1 MTYYLIYPI
10 LMVLN
15 LLNVALHTIGT
26 CALISLY
33 TVSQERS
40 QRMFLINHSICECT
54 RHLLEI
60 VMGIPDLIS
69 LPSDHAMRSVNSYI
83 EIAFISGICVV
94 YYLAMVYVTLD
105 RLAKIVLH
113 VRYKH
118 YWDINKTKKL
128 IACTWLSGLVMCV
141 VSTITSTITTVEWDK
156 IFHRYIYPVT
166 DILFITFS
174 VATLTL
180 IIRKYNR
187 QKRMLIKR
195 RGKKQFNRL
204 AVTRDKKK
212 QYLQFKGEFLVPAC
226 LIVTFLIFITL
237 PDLIYFIVCV
247 IENNQSSLLKIA
259 IWISYAVAAQ
269 IDACFYLF
277 FLPDVRRLLVQKCC
291 AIKSCCCWDNRPG
304 KRNLGRME
312 TGLGIELLQ
321 TKFSS
326 NLEISVSFEE
336 EVTQVEDVEET
347 SMHLPCPS
355 S

>member
-1 MTYYLIYPI
+1 MTNYLIYPI

-33 TVSQERS
+33 TVSQEKS
-40 QRMFLINHSICECT
+40 QRMLLINHSICECT

-60 VMGIPDLIS
+60 VIGIPDLIS
-69 LPSDHAMRSVNSYI
+69 LPPDHIMRSVNSYI
-83 EIAFISGICVV
+83 EIAFISGVCVV

-113 VRYKH
+113 VRYKQ
-118 YWDINKTKKL
+118 YWNINKTKKL
-128 IACTWLSGLVMCV
+128 LACTWLSGLVMCV
-141 VSTITSTITTVEWDK
+141 VSTITSTATTVEWDQ
-156 IFHRYIYPVT
+156 IFHRYIYPIT
-166 DILFITFS
+166 DMVFITFS

-180 IIRKYNR
+180 IIRKYNQ

-195 RGKKQFNRL
+195 RGKKHFQRV
-204 AVTRDKKK
+204 AHARYDKKK

-226 LIVTFLIFITL
+226 LIVTFLVFITL

-247 IENNQSSLLKIA
+247 IEENQSSLLKIS

-277 FLPDVRRLLVQKCC
+277 FLPDVRRLLAKKLCGVRY
-291 AIKSCCCWDNRPG
+291 SSFCCCWDEKPQ
-304 KRNLGRME
+304 KHME

-326 NLEISVSFEE
+326 TLEVSVSFEE
-336 EVTQVEDVEET
+336 EVTQIEDV
-347 SMHLPCPS
+347 CD
-355 S
+355 